1 MVHVLVCMH
10 SIAIIMS
17 PSLITWSASS
27 TYMHLPR
34 VFLYATW
41 RHAHMIVLELHV
53 NEGSKFLDRNH
64 ICKYCADTNSH
75 VDVLQ
80 DVSIMLGVRCTQT
93 VIALAFVSNMLPWPC
108 QVLLL
113 YMCHVYRCIDGI
125 TTKKSEV
132 TPLGI
137 YFTGKSYKRR
147 VCLMLPKKNLGYWG
161 SHVHL
166 HFIMYMEIDRIP
178 IECDCIRIFMNI
190 FRIVYR
196 EGKKAFLI
204 SNT

>member
-1 MVHVLVCMH
+1 MRPHETVDVLVCMH

-17 PSLITWSASS
+17 PSLITCSTSS

-53 NEGSKFLDRNH
+53 NERSKFLDRKH
-64 ICKYCADTNSH
+64 ICKYCADTNNH

-80 DVSIMLGVRCTQT
+80 DLSIMLGVRCTQT

-108 QVLLL
+108 QVLIL

-125 TTKKSEV
+125 TVKRSEV

-137 YFTGKSYKRR
+137 FFTCKSYRTW
-147 VCLMLPKKNLGYWG
+147 VWLMLPLTKTLDTEAHTCTYILLCTWR
-161 SHVHL
+161 L
-166 HFIMYMEIDRIP
+166 
-178 IECDCIRIFMNI
+178 
-190 FRIVYR
+190 IVYQ
-196 EGKKAFLI
+196 
-204 SNT
+204 